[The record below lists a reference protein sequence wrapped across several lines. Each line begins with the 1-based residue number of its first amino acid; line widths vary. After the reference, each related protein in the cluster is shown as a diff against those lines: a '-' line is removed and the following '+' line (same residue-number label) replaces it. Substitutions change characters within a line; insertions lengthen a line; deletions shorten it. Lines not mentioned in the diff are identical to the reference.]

1 MKWEGTGIKESYR
14 KDKKMLKHNSKKSLF
29 KCEVVHTLNG
39 RIRLKCFGFEYLKD
53 KLGEIEDRLGSIA
66 YFDRVSISPITNNI
80 LLCYDPKLI
89 DGEEVIETVES
100 LVASYSIEIH
110 KGVKEEK
117 SILTGNEDESD
128 EEPLVEKM
136 KRIGITSATI
146 AYYGMRRKRGMP
158 VKQLIDNGCI
168 FGRFTTVPALLSLG
182 LSKGIFKSGVKA
194 VFEDGC
200 ANEDTL
206 TTTAIM
212 TSLMIGGDISALTT
226 ILLSDI
232 AELLTSYT
240 MNRTRNAIREML
252 DVGDQYVWKKTED
265 GQVVK
270 VNINRINKGDMI
282 VVHSGEKISVDGEV
296 IIGEGVVDQSS
307 ITGEFMPAVKIS
319 GQGVFAGTILK
330 SGTLTIKATKV
341 GDETAVSRIVNLVEQ
356 ASNNKAQ
363 MQIYADRFASQ
374 LLPLNFSLAAIVYFA
389 TKDVKRALNMLVIDY
404 ACGARLSTAAALS
417 ASIHTAAK
425 NGVLVKGGNFIESL
439 SQADTVILDK
449 TGTLTEGRPKIMRI
463 VTSKGVGEQELIE
476 IAGAAEETST
486 HPLAKAVMSRLYR
499 SGWAVPEHGETLV
512 HAGFGVETSVDSKLV
527 AVGSKKMMMKHG
539 IEIEAHTGK
548 QVEKLLEHGD
558 SLIYVAHGERL
569 LGVIGVQDTLRENMK
584 KSINRLRNRGIDD
597 IILLTG
603 DVEQQAEIMTRKMSL
618 DSFKAD
624 LLPEDKAGSVLQLQ
638 AAGSKTI
645 MVGDGINDAPALAY
659 ADVGIAIGGTRTD
672 IAVEAADITI
682 NSDDPL
688 LIPQV
693 INLSQKTMDVVNQ
706 NFATTIGV
714 NTVGLFLGAIG
725 VLPVFGCS
733 LLHNLSTIAVVLN
746 STRLMFYKFE
756 RR

>member
-1 MKWEGTGIKESYR
+1 MVKN
-14 KDKKMLKHNSKKSLF
+14 NSKKSLF
-29 KCEVVHTLNG
+29 KCEVVHTLSG

-53 KLGEIEDRLGSIA
+53 KLNEIEEKLNSIV
-66 YFDRVSISPITNNI
+66 YFNDVSISYITNNI
-80 LLCYDPKLI
+80 LLFYDPKLI
-89 DGEEVIETVES
+89 DSEEIIETVEAV
-100 LVASYSIEIH
+100 VASYSIEIH
-110 KGVKEEK
+110 KAVKEQKDGLDRSKKALEYQ
-117 SILTGNEDESD
+117 
-128 EEPLVEKM
+128 PLGDKI
-136 KRIGITSATI
+136 KKIGVTAATI
-146 AYYGMRRKRGMP
+146 AYYGIRKKKGLP
-158 VKQLIDNGCI
+158 VEQLLNTKSVLDK
-168 FGRFTTVPALLSLG
+168 FTTVPALVSLG
-182 LSKGIFKSGVKA
+182 LSRDILKNGVVSLIK
-194 VFEDGC
+194 DKR

-206 TTTAIM
+206 TTTAIV
-212 TSLMIGGDISALTT
+212 TSLFIGGDISALTT

-240 MNRTRNAIREML
+240 MNRTRKAIRDML
-252 DVGDQYVWKKTED
+252 DVGDQYVWKKSED
-265 GQVVK
+265 GQINK
-270 VNINRINKGDMI
+270 VNINKINKDDII

-296 IIGEGVVDQSS
+296 VLGEGVVDQSS
-307 ITGEFMPAVKIS
+307 ITGEFMPILRIK
-319 GQGVFAGTILK
+319 GQNVFAGTILK
-330 SGTLTIKATKV
+330 SGTLTIRATKV
-341 GDETAVSRIVNLVEQ
+341 GDETAVSRIVNLVEE

-363 MQIYADRFASQ
+363 MQIYADKFASQ
-374 LLPLNFSLAAIVYFA
+374 LLPLNFSLAALVYIA

-439 SQADTVILDK
+439 SESDTLILDK
-449 TGTLTEGRPKIMRI
+449 TGTLTEGRPKIMSI
-463 VTSKGVGEQELIE
+463 ITAEDVTEQELIE
-476 IAGAAEETST
+476 IASAAEETST
-486 HPLAKAVMSRLYR
+486 HPLAKAVMSKLYR
-499 SGWAVPEHGETLV
+499 SGWKVPEHGEALV
-512 HAGFGVETSVDSKLV
+512 HAGFGVETIVGSKTV
-527 AVGSKKMMMKHG
+527 VVGSKKIIKKHD
-539 IEIEAHTGK
+539 IEISSEIEK
-548 QVEKLLEHGD
+548 QVDKLLERGD
-558 SLIYVAHGERL
+558 SLIYVAHGDKL
-569 LGVIGVQDTLRENMK
+569 LGVLGVQDTLRDNMK
-584 KSINRLRNRGIDD
+584 KSINRLRSGGIDD

-624 LLPEDKAGSVLQLQ
+624 LLPEDKAESVLQLQ
-638 AAGSKTI
+638 STGSKVI

-659 ADVGIAIGGTRTD
+659 ADVGIAIGATRTD

-693 INLSQKTMDVVNQ
+693 INLSQKTMDVVKQ

-746 STRLMFYKFE
+746 STRLMFYRFE